1 MQARR
6 IDTIASQI
14 DVAPTILG
22 LLNISY
28 RSRFF
33 GQDILLDGPAHQRA
47 LIANYQTVGYYES
60 GRIVELKPNSRVRVV
75 DATTGLQAPM
85 DALSQHLVEEA
96 ISYYQLSSEAYR
108 LGDLKRSVKH

>member
-60 GRIVELKPNSRVRVV
+60 GRIVELKPNSRVRVAYA
-75 DATTGLQAPM
+75 DSGREAPM
-85 DALSQHLVEEA
+85 DELSERLIEEA
-96 ISYYQLSSEAYR
+96 ISYYQLASEAYR
-108 LGDLKRSVKH
+108 LGDLKRSVNH